1 MIKQTLLLMLVF
13 LIPIVTALPDIN
25 IQDETPIH
33 IDVYNDVPYT
43 NTLILDAF
51 NSTTDIYNISFYPLE
66 YFTFPQLAV
75 IPQKN
80 QQSYSF
86 NILTNH
92 SLDEVYSAKLYFY
105 YLTGAVAEPQVYDV
119 IVNGTGFY
127 PVNISMKINDT
138 ISIKNTD
145 NIIHTFTNNTAS
157 FDYDILPNET
167 LNLSYTTTQTIVGY
181 DWTNGTEFKI
191 EIIPN
196 VILQKTHN
204 PEYDIPFTIYLKSN
218 KLPSNLA
225 LNFFTP
231 NHNINYNEMV
241 LGAFQINN
249 TGNTTVNNIHFSNEW
264 MEFSKQGIS
273 LEPSQYD
280 IITYSLKPINITST
294 AQTNKTYELGIK
306 TTANNV
312 GSFNTTLNL
321 FIKYHNFGEQQP
333 QNGTNFI
340 ITTLDYN
347 ATAQFCAENP
357 DFEAC
362 KELIRNVTQI
372 RYVEKDYEINL
383 TESEMGLLKEDI
395 QTRGTTI
402 ERVENLIK
410 QYFDSIDKR
419 MQSVENSTKLLEG
432 KLTDSDVKINKFW
445 EYLKDTNIVF
455 KILLWGGLTLIII
468 GGIVLG
474 TLFGIIKFRKKRG
487 RGF

>member
-1 MIKQTLLLMLVF
+1 
-13 LIPIVTALPDIN
+13 
-25 IQDETPIH
+25 
-33 IDVYNDVPYT
+33 
-43 NTLILDAF
+43 
-51 NSTTDIYNISFYPLE
+51 
-66 YFTFPQLAV
+66 
-75 IPQKN
+75 
-80 QQSYSF
+80 
-86 NILTNH
+86 
-92 SLDEVYSAKLYFY
+92 
-105 YLTGAVAEPQVYDV
+105 
-119 IVNGTGFY
+119 
-127 PVNISMKINDT
+127 
-138 ISIKNTD
+138 
-145 NIIHTFTNNTAS
+145 
-157 FDYDILPNET
+157 
-167 LNLSYTTTQTIVGY
+167 
-181 DWTNGTEFKI
+181 
-191 EIIPN
+191 
-196 VILQKTHN
+196 
-204 PEYDIPFTIYLKSN
+204 LKSN